1 MNKDGNGEKVSE
13 KQLYQG
19 YEYRKT
25 MKNKLGQADALSQ
38 SITKLQP
45 PVQYSA
51 EFRSAA
57 GTNEI
62 SYYIEKLG
70 EDKTG
75 KS

>member
-25 MKNKLGQADALSQ
+25 RKNKLGQAGEVRVR
-38 SITKLQP
+38 ITKLQP

>member
-1 MNKDGNGEKVSE
+1 
-13 KQLYQG
+13 
-19 YEYRKT
+19 
-25 MKNKLGQADALSQ
+25 MKNKLGQAGEVRVR
-38 SITKLQP
+38 ITKLQP
-45 PVQYSA
+45 PVQYIA

-62 SYYIEKLG
+62 SYCIEKLG